1 MKLKGDVFD
10 VGQGVERLELVFQ
23 KGHHIALNFIHG
35 QAAAFQFG
43 QVEHLVDQVEQMLS
57 VVLDAFQLLP
67 YLVFNLWLQLAGDAF
82 DDGEWGA
89 EFMGDVGV
97 QAVFDGVELPQ
108 PTGFGLGQLAGQLEA
123 IESVQAAGQQGR
135 PQGVGPPG
143 AIPGRTDGETV
154 LKRFAPGLGLAD
166 GPDFESERAKGQVA
180 EFDLAFF
187 GGGAPSF
194 VQAF

>member
-23 KGHHIALNFIHG
+23 KRHQIALNLIHG

-82 DDGEWGA
+82 DDGERGA

-97 QAVFDGVELPQ
+97 QAVFDGV
-108 PTGFGLGQLAGQLEA
+108 
-123 IESVQAAGQQGR
+123 
-135 PQGVGPPG
+135 
-143 AIPGRTDGETV
+143 
-154 LKRFAPGLGLAD
+154 
-166 GPDFESERAKGQVA
+166 
-180 EFDLAFF
+180 
-187 GGGAPSF
+187 
-194 VQAF
+194 